1 MASQMFALQ
10 SYFGN
15 EPQPFFDW
23 QWVADNFTE
32 DILPALG
39 QHIFLSVVP
48 VVIALAI
55 SLPIGILSARNRKL
69 YTPVTVAAGLL
80 YTIPSLAF
88 FVILIPFVGIGRL
101 PVIIALTAYS
111 LLILIRNV
119 VTGLDSVPA
128 ETKDAARGMGLTNSQ
143 ILWGVEIPLALPV
156 IVAGIRIATVT
167 VIGIASIA
175 AYVGAGGLGDPIF
188 LGIDRDFETPIIV
201 GAALVALLAVT
212 ADVSLSRLERRLRPW
227 AQRAGRAA

>member
-1 MASQMFALQ
+1 M
-10 SYFGN
+10 
-15 EPQPFFDW
+15 
-23 QWVADNFTE
+23 
-32 DILPALG
+32 
-39 QHIFLSVVP
+39 P
-48 VVIALAI
+48 VIIALAI
-55 SLPIGILSARNRKL
+55 SLPLGILSARHRKI
-69 YTPVTVAAGLL
+69 YPPVTIVAGLL

-88 FVILIPFVGIGRL
+88 FVILIPIVGIGRL
-101 PVIIALTAYS
+101 PVMIALTAYS

-188 LGIDRDFETPIIV
+188 DGY
-201 GAALVALLAVT
+201 
-212 ADVSLSRLERRLRPW
+212 RPGL
-227 AQRAGRAA
+227 QNPDHRGRSPGRPAGRDGRRFASRG